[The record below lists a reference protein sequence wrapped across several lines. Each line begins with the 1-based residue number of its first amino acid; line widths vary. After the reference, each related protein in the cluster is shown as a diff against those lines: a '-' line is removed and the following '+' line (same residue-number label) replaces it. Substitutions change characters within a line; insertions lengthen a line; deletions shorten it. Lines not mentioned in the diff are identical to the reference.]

1 MNNYPTKKLKE
12 TFTPWN
18 IAKFIA
24 WFLVFAVS
32 IYSLFQS
39 KKSINVANES
49 NKIADNALTYS
60 QRPYL
65 SVNPIKFNNGK
76 FISVKEIEGGIE
88 GKVRFEISNKGNS
101 IAKNILLTP
110 IILSSIEFVSVET
123 KIAFVNKYECST
135 GNTALAPGELTIL
148 EIGWQIP
155 VYNKEATL
163 DLLHKFE
170 NNELSMPLD
179 IEIFYD
185 TNFSTVKGKVG
196 KSLIFW
202 PDKVATNYS
211 ILE

>member
-1 MNNYPTKKLKE
+1 MSYPIKKSKE
-12 TFTPWN
+12 VFTPWN

-24 WFLVFAVS
+24 WLLVFAVS
-32 IYSLFQS
+32 IYSLVQS
-39 KKSINVANES
+39 KKSINISNES
-49 NKIADNALTYS
+49 NKIADRALTYS

-65 SVNPIKFNNGK
+65 SVNPIKFNNDK
-76 FISVKEIEGGIE
+76 FISVKEIGGGIE

-110 IILSSIEFVSVET
+110 IILSSTEFISAET
-123 KIAFVNKYECST
+123 KIAFANKYECSGGT
-135 GNTALAPGELTIL
+135 NALAPGELTIL

-163 DLLHKFE
+163 NLLYKFK
-170 NNELSMPLD
+170 NDELSIPLD

-185 TNFSTVKGKVG
+185 TNFSTAKGKVA

-202 PDKVATNYS
+202 PDKVTTNYS